1 MAHYATGDRVTQ
13 AQYGDG
19 TITRY
24 DSHHTVIDFDAHG
37 PRIFASGRV
46 VLGQATT
53 AAPVKKVRRAAR
65 KPKVAVKAV
74 EAPVVSADEAEA
86 GLSGAADPQG

>member
-1 MAHYATGDRVTQ
+1 MAQYGIGDRVTQ

-19 TITRY
+19 TVTRS

-37 PRIFASGRV
+37 PRTFVSGRV

-53 AAPVKKVRRAAR
+53 AAPEKKPRRAVR
-65 KPKVAVKAV
+65 KPKVPKVAA
-74 EAPVVSADEAEA
+74 APVVEPEAAESVVEA
-86 GLSGAADPQG
+86 AEP